1 MNGEPLLD
9 TAALQSKLDD
19 PRLRVFDAT
28 LHFASDGKTR
38 SGLSDWEAGHI
49 PGFRSAGRIAGSQNA
64 PFTDV
69 LDPETGTLLGEDAL
83 REFFE
88 VGDTAT
94 SDRVITYCGG
104 GIAATMTGFA
114 LRRICHSNV
123 ADYDGSLNE
132 WWRDPNLPME
142 VGEEQA

>member
-88 VGDTAT
+88 VGD
-94 SDRVITYCGG
+94 
-104 GIAATMTGFA
+104 AAIKAYTDDENANSRRLAEHLGFEVMDA
-114 LRRICHSNV
+114 S
-123 ADYDGSLNE
+123 
-132 WWRDPNLPME
+132 RD
-142 VGEEQA
+142 